1 MFSHVVIFWTDP
13 SKPDAPNELIA
24 AAKKY
29 LAPIPGIVNFHVGK
43 MVTSLRDV
51 VDQTYQVALN
61 IQFESKQAQDEYQD
75 HPKSQPVSFT
85 NSTAGIEEGR
95 CIPAKRYP
103 PFRTDFGA
111 NKSGPPKA
119 RTQPKKSV
127 PKIRVY
133 RDCTCNAS
141 RQRGTAHILSRE
153 WMKGSLTGSASSLA
167 CPRQN
172 WPGSTKYR
180 FTGAPGTRRRDLFLW
195 QSSGYGTMIAWG
207 DCWRT
212 SANRKK
218 RWHAKQKAV
227 MEIAARQ
234 KLKFLL

>member
-95 CIPAKRYP
+95 CIPAKRVSAP
-103 PFRTDFGA
+103 VVAILVRT
-111 NKSGPPKA
+111 SPGPPKHA
-119 RTQPKKSV
+119 HNPKNQFQKSV
-127 PKIRVY
+127 CIAIIRVTHLDSEARLTYY
-133 RDCTCNAS
+133 R
-141 RQRGTAHILSRE
+141 E
-153 WMKGSLTGSASSLA
+153 
-167 CPRQN
+167 
-172 WPGSTKYR
+172 
-180 FTGAPGTRRRDLFLW
+180 
-195 QSSGYGTMIAWG
+195 SG
-207 DCWRT
+207 
-212 SANRKK
+212 
-218 RWHAKQKAV
+218 
-227 MEIAARQ
+227 
-234 KLKFLL
+234 